1 MGALQA
7 MAMTETELSIEQQL
21 SWHLQGNHYPP
32 IPQVM
37 VSVCIEAIDAC
48 IEDDA
53 DRLIPLPKMEDGFQ
67 IRWRDGSNEAPAWA
81 VVEHAHLDAWL
92 PELD

>member
-7 MAMTETELSIEQQL
+7 LAITETDLSLEQQL
-21 SWHLQGNHYPP
+21 SWHLSGNHYPP

-37 VSVCIEAIDAC
+37 VSVCIEAIDAVW
-48 IEDDA
+48 ENDN

-67 IRWRDGSNEAPAWA
+67 IRWRDGSTEAPAWA

>member
-7 MAMTETELSIEQQL
+7 LAITETDLSLEQQL
-21 SWHLQGNHYPP
+21 SWHLSGNHYPP

-37 VSVCIEAIDAC
+37 IPVCIQAIDAV
-48 IEDDA
+48 IEQDA

-67 IRWRDGSNEAPAWA
+67 IRWQDGNTEAPAWA
-81 VVEHAHLDAWL
+81 VIEHAHLDAWL

>member
-7 MAMTETELSIEQQL
+7 LAMTETDLSLEQQL

-32 IPQVM
+32 IPQAM
-37 VSVCIEAIDAC
+37 IPVCIEAIDAV
-48 IEDDA
+48 IEQDP

-67 IRWRDGSNEAPAWA
+67 IRWRDGNIEAPAWA

>member
-7 MAMTETELSIEQQL
+7 LAITETDLGLEDQL

-37 VSVCIEAIDAC
+37 VSVCIEAIGAVW
-48 IEDDA
+48 EDDS

-67 IRWRDGSNEAPAWA
+67 IRWRDGSTEAPAWA